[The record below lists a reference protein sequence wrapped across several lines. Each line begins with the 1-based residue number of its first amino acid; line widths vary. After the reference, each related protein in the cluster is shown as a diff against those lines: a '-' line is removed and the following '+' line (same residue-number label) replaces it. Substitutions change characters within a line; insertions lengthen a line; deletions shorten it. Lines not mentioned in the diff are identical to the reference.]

1 MGSRLVLA
9 AGLLLAVAAA
19 ASCTEDPSGDGDQ
32 PLVVT
37 TTTIVGDLVGNVA
50 GDEARVET
58 LMPIGAD
65 PHEFQPSAQQGA
77 LFRDADLVV
86 TSGLGLEQGLQALV
100 DVARDEGVE
109 ILELGPELDPLPL
122 GGDATDGEPD
132 PHWWLDP
139 VRAQEAT
146 RLIADRLETVAPSGG
161 WGQRAE
167 AYAAEL
173 AAIDLDVREALD
185 TVPQER
191 RKLVTLHDAFRY
203 FAARYGFEVV
213 GVVIPG
219 GSTEAQPS
227 AQEIAELAG
236 LIRAEAVPAIFGETT
251 LPTQL
256 ADSLAREVG
265 SDVQVIRLYTGSLDE
280 PGSEAGTYLDM
291 IATNA
296 RRIAEA
302 LS

>member
-1 MGSRLVLA
+1 
-9 AGLLLAVAAA
+9 
-19 ASCTEDPSGDGDQ
+19 
-32 PLVVT
+32 
-37 TTTIVGDLVGNVA
+37 
-50 GDEARVET
+50 
-58 LMPIGAD
+58 
-65 PHEFQPSAQQGA
+65 
-77 LFRDADLVV
+77 
-86 TSGLGLEQGLQALV
+86 
-100 DVARDEGVE
+100 
-109 ILELGPELDPLPL
+109 
-122 GGDATDGEPD
+122 
-132 PHWWLDP
+132 
-139 VRAQEAT
+139 
-146 RLIADRLETVAPSGG
+146 
-161 WGQRAE
+161 
-167 AYAAEL
+167 
-173 AAIDLDVREALD
+173 
-185 TVPQER
+185 
-191 RKLVTLHDAFRY
+191 
-203 FAARYGFEVV
+203 
-213 GVVIPG
+213 VVIPG